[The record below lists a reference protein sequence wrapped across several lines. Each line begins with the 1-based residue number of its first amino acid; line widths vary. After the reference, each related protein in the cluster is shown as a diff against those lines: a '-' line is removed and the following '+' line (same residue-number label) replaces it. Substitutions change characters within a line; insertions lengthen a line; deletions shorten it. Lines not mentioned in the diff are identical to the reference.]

1 MKSFTNTARSINL
14 PDITSHRLR
23 HTFAS
28 LTKDVLTSAEVKLT
42 LGHSEAMN
50 TDTYVHRLK
59 NDHVKVGQKLADLF
73 DGLIPKVQRKCYPE
87 KVKPRKLRANGV
99 SYGVPDRN

>member
-1 MKSFTNTARSINL
+1 MSPRVFKTADGLPFNASYSLEKLHKYCKNNNL

-50 TDTYVHRLK
+50 TDNCVHRLK
-59 NDHVKVGQKLADLF
+59 NDHVKVG
-73 DGLIPKVQRKCYPE
+73 
-87 KVKPRKLRANGV
+87 
-99 SYGVPDRN
+99 